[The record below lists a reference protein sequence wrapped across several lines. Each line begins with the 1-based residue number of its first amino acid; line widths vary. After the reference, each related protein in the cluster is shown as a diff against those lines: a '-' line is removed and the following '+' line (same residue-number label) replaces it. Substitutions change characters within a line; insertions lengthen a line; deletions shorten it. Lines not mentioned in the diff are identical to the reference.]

1 MEKLFLKREQRS
13 FTSSVARARF
23 LWLLIAALLLPF
35 AASLSRNTERSERF
49 EAFVQ
54 GTEDLR

>member
-23 LWLLIAALLLPF
+23 LWLLIAALLLLVSF
-35 AASLSRNTERSERF
+35 TVVISAQRITKLTDAL
-49 EAFVQ
+49 
-54 GTEDLR
+54 